1 MIQTQSKIFALFF
14 LVNHKPFFLNLNLA
28 LLRFQDSNNLIIE
41 NSIFSNNTVFQSPDI
56 ITLDSALVNI
66 TGTLG
71 DTDITQATVKTANIN
86 QLTSSNITLLNTPSY
101 SIEQQFISTSGGPFN
116 TISSA
121 TNLILSTSMALTA
134 TTASEND
141 FIPNYNITINNIDYW
156 ASTINIYSGSAIN
169 DYNFLNRLI
178 NGRTGQLTYRNNGY
192 TTFRITDNDTFTTY
206 TIPPTCIRDILGF
219 EIIN

>member
-1 MIQTQSKIFALFF
+1 
-14 LVNHKPFFLNLNLA
+14 
-28 LLRFQDSNNLIIE
+28 
-41 NSIFSNNTVFQSPDI
+41 
-56 ITLDSALVNI
+56 
-66 TGTLG
+66 
-71 DTDITQATVKTANIN
+71 
-86 QLTSSNITLLNTPSY
+86 
-101 SIEQQFISTSGGPFN
+101 
-116 TISSA
+116 
-121 TNLILSTSMALTA
+121 MALTA

-206 TIPPTCIRDILGF
+206 TIPPTCNVQFTWAYANGWTANSNPVNVTQTFGTSFSIYQKYNKQCRFFGEKF
-219 EIIN
+219 ENV